1 MSPLVAM
8 DLAVFFNDP
17 WWVVLLKALFAF
29 VVLLV
34 LTLFTIWYER
44 RVVAFMQQRQGPNM
58 NGPFGLL
65 QSLADGM
72 KLMFKEDFTPTAAD
86 KVVFMLAPFVVAIP
100 AITAFAVIPMAG
112 MVRVPFTEITT
123 PLQVTDLPVS
133 VLFIVAVASIGVY
146 GIVLAGWSSGSTYS
160 LLGALRSSAQVISYE
175 VAMGLALVAVFLYA
189 GSLSTSEIVAKQA
202 EPATVFGVPVWFAV
216 QLLPSFIIYV
226 ISMVGETNR
235 APFDLP
241 EAEGELVGG
250 FHTEYSSMRFAMFF
264 MAEYMNMIT
273 VSALAV
279 TLFLGGF
286 HAPFPFNLL
295 PGADTGYWGLLWFLV
310 KVLIMLF
317 IFVWLRGTLPRLRYD
332 QFMRFGWRWLIPIS
346 LVWTL
351 MIAILRMGQREG
363 WFSGRGFWFGAAA
376 VFAVL
381 VGLAFFG
388 GKEEPKAEA
397 AEEPAGDF
405 DAFAGGY
412 PVPPMGDQVLPEF
425 AQVLPGEEDLRRIGS
440 AEARNHG
447 PQAKQPQGRP
457 RKGVR
462 PDGVLRSRRRLRRD
476 LPDHVPQDLHHR
488 LPQRPR
494 VTAPR
499 FHGRHQLN
507 RWPDGLEK
515 CVGCEL
521 CLGLP
526 GRRDLCRRGAEHR
539 GGALLA
545 RRAVRPRLPDQLP
558 AVHPVRP
565 VHRGVSDPGADD
577 DERVRAR
584 RRYPG
589 EADL

>member
-1 MSPLVAM
+1 MSQLVAM

-112 MVRVPFTEITT
+112 LVRVPFTEITT

-295 PGADTGYWGLLWFLV
+295 QGADTGYWGLLWFLV
-310 KVLIMLF
+310 KVLILLF

-388 GKEEPKAEA
+388 GGKEEPTAEP
-397 AEEPAGDF
+397 EEPAGEF

-425 AQVLPGEEDLRRIGS
+425 AQVLRGEEDLSSDRS
-440 AEARNHG
+440 AET
-447 PQAKQPQGRP
+447 QA
-457 RKGVR
+457 
-462 PDGVLRSRRRLRRD
+462 
-476 LPDHVPQDLHHR
+476 
-488 LPQRPR
+488 
-494 VTAPR
+494 T
-499 FHGRHQLN
+499 
-507 RWPDGLEK
+507 
-515 CVGCEL
+515 
-521 CLGLP
+521 
-526 GRRDLCRRGAEHR
+526 
-539 GGALLA
+539 
-545 RRAVRPRLPDQLP
+545 
-558 AVHPVRP
+558 
-565 VHRGVSDPGADD
+565 
-577 DERVRAR
+577 DEE
-584 RRYPG
+584 PTKEG
-589 EADL
+589 SEA

>member
-29 VVLLV
+29 VMLLV

-44 RVVAFMQQRQGPNM
+44 RVVAFMQHRQGPNM

-112 MVRVPFTEITT
+112 LVRVPFTDITT

-351 MIAILRMGQREG
+351 MIAILRVGQREG

-376 VFAVL
+376 AL
-381 VGLAFFG
+381 SCWSAWPSSAAARKRRQPRLTNL
-388 GKEEPKAEA
+388 PAE
-397 AEEPAGDF
+397 F

-425 AQVLPGEEDLRRIGS
+425 AQVL
-440 AEARNHG
+440 
-447 PQAKQPQGRP
+447 
-457 RKGVR
+457 
-462 PDGVLRSRRRLRRD
+462 SR
-476 LPDHVPQDLHHR
+476 
-488 LPQRPR
+488 
-494 VTAPR
+494 
-499 FHGRHQLN
+499 
-507 RWPDGLEK
+507 
-515 CVGCEL
+515 
-521 CLGLP
+521 
-526 GRRDLCRRGAEHR
+526 
-539 GGALLA
+539 
-545 RRAVRPRLPDQLP
+545 
-558 AVHPVRP
+558 
-565 VHRGVSDPGADD
+565 
-577 DERVRAR
+577 
-584 RRYPG
+584 
-589 EADL
+589 

>member
-1 MSPLVAM
+1 MSLLAPM

-112 MVRVPFTEITT
+112 IVRVPFTEITT

-202 EPATVFGVPVWFAV
+202 EPATVVGVPVWFAV

-286 HAPFPFNLL
+286 YAPFPFNLL
-295 PGADTGYWGLLWFLV
+295 PGADAGYWGLLWFLV

-351 MIAILRMGQREG
+351 MIAILRMGQQQG

-388 GKEEPKAEA
+388 GGKEEPTVE
-397 AEEPAGDF
+397 AEEPAGEF

-425 AQVLPGEEDLRRIGS
+425 AQVLSGEEDLSSDRS
-440 AEARNHG
+440 AETHTTEEE
-447 PQAKQPQGRP
+447 PAKEG
-457 RKGVR
+457 
-462 PDGVLRSRRRLRRD
+462 S
-476 LPDHVPQDLHHR
+476 
-488 LPQRPR
+488 
-494 VTAPR
+494 
-499 FHGRHQLN
+499 
-507 RWPDGLEK
+507 
-515 CVGCEL
+515 
-521 CLGLP
+521 
-526 GRRDLCRRGAEHR
+526 
-539 GGALLA
+539 
-545 RRAVRPRLPDQLP
+545 
-558 AVHPVRP
+558 
-565 VHRGVSDPGADD
+565 
-577 DERVRAR
+577 
-584 RRYPG
+584 
-589 EADL
+589 EA

>member
-1 MSPLVAM
+1 MTPLVAL

-29 VVLLV
+29 VVLLG

-44 RVVAFMQQRQGPNM
+44 RVLAFMQQRQGPNM

-112 MVRVPFTEITT
+112 LVRVPFTEITT

-189 GSLSTSEIVAKQA
+189 GSLSTSEIVARQA

-286 HAPFPFNLL
+286 YAPFPFNLL

-310 KVLIMLF
+310 KVLIMLS
-317 IFVWLRGTLPRLRYD
+317 IFVWLRTTLPRLRYD

-351 MIAILRMGQREG
+351 MIAILRLGQREG

-388 GKEEPKAEA
+388 GGKEEPTAE
-397 AEEPAGDF
+397 AEEPAGEF

-425 AQVLPGEEDLRRIGS
+425 AQVLRGEEDLSSDRS
-440 AEARNHG
+440 AETQTTNEEPTKEG
-447 PQAKQPQGRP
+447 
-457 RKGVR
+457 
-462 PDGVLRSRRRLRRD
+462 S
-476 LPDHVPQDLHHR
+476 
-488 LPQRPR
+488 
-494 VTAPR
+494 
-499 FHGRHQLN
+499 
-507 RWPDGLEK
+507 
-515 CVGCEL
+515 
-521 CLGLP
+521 
-526 GRRDLCRRGAEHR
+526 
-539 GGALLA
+539 
-545 RRAVRPRLPDQLP
+545 
-558 AVHPVRP
+558 
-565 VHRGVSDPGADD
+565 
-577 DERVRAR
+577 
-584 RRYPG
+584 
-589 EADL
+589 EA

>member
-1 MSPLVAM
+1 MSPLAPM
-8 DLAVFFNDP
+8 DLTVFFNDL

-29 VVLLV
+29 VLLLL

-44 RVVAFMQQRQGPNM
+44 RVVAFMQHRQGPKM

-86 KVVFMLAPFVVAIP
+86 KVVFMLAPFVVSIP

-112 MVRVPFTEITT
+112 LVRVPFTDIIT

-133 VLFIVAVASIGVY
+133 VLFIVAIASIGVY

-202 EPATVFGVPVWFAV
+202 EPATVFGVPVWFAL
-216 QLLPSFIIYV
+216 QLLPSFVMYV

-279 TLFLGGF
+279 TLFLGGW
-286 HAPFPFNLL
+286 HAPLPFNLL
-295 PGADTGYWGLLWFLV
+295 PGADSGYWGLLWFLV
-310 KVLIMLF
+310 KVLVMLF

-332 QFMRFGWRWLIPIS
+332 QFMRLGWHWLIPIS
-346 LVWTL
+346 LVWTV
-351 MIAILRMGQREG
+351 MIAILRLGQQEG
-363 WFSGRGFWFGAAA
+363 WFSGRGFWLGAAV

-388 GKEEPKAEA
+388 GKEEPKEA
-397 AEEPAGDF
+397 AEPAAGEIGGF

-425 AQVLPGEEDLRRIGS
+425 AQVLAGEEDQQSDRSAGDEPAKEGS
-440 AEARNHG
+440 E
-447 PQAKQPQGRP
+447 P
-457 RKGVR
+457 
-462 PDGVLRSRRRLRRD
+462 
-476 LPDHVPQDLHHR
+476 
-488 LPQRPR
+488 
-494 VTAPR
+494 
-499 FHGRHQLN
+499 
-507 RWPDGLEK
+507 
-515 CVGCEL
+515 
-521 CLGLP
+521 
-526 GRRDLCRRGAEHR
+526 
-539 GGALLA
+539 
-545 RRAVRPRLPDQLP
+545 
-558 AVHPVRP
+558 
-565 VHRGVSDPGADD
+565 
-577 DERVRAR
+577 
-584 RRYPG
+584 
-589 EADL
+589 

>member
-1 MSPLVAM
+1 MSLLAPM

-112 MVRVPFTEITT
+112 IVRVPFTEITT

-286 HAPFPFNLL
+286 YAPFPFNLL
-295 PGADTGYWGLLWFLV
+295 PGADAGYWGLLWFLV

-351 MIAILRMGQREG
+351 MIAILRMGQQQG

-388 GKEEPKAEA
+388 GGKEEPTVE
-397 AEEPAGDF
+397 AEEPAGEF

-425 AQVLPGEEDLRRIGS
+425 AQVLSGEEDLSSDRS
-440 AEARNHG
+440 AETHTTEEE
-447 PQAKQPQGRP
+447 PAKEG
-457 RKGVR
+457 
-462 PDGVLRSRRRLRRD
+462 
-476 LPDHVPQDLHHR
+476 
-488 LPQRPR
+488 
-494 VTAPR
+494 
-499 FHGRHQLN
+499 
-507 RWPDGLEK
+507 
-515 CVGCEL
+515 
-521 CLGLP
+521 
-526 GRRDLCRRGAEHR
+526 
-539 GGALLA
+539 
-545 RRAVRPRLPDQLP
+545 
-558 AVHPVRP
+558 
-565 VHRGVSDPGADD
+565 SDA
-577 DERVRAR
+577 
-584 RRYPG
+584 
-589 EADL
+589 

>member
-1 MSPLVAM
+1 MSLLTPL
-8 DLAVFFNDP
+8 DLEVFFNDR

-44 RVVAFMQQRQGPNM
+44 RVVAFMQHREGPNM

-86 KVVFMLAPFVVAIP
+86 KLIFTLAPFVVAIP

-112 MVRVPFTEITT
+112 IVRVPFTEITT

-202 EPATVFGVPVWFAV
+202 EPATVFGVPLWFAV
-216 QLLPSFIIYV
+216 QLLPSFLIYV

-279 TLFLGGF
+279 TLFLGGW
-286 HAPFPFNLL
+286 HAPVPFNLL
-295 PGADTGYWGLLWFLV
+295 PGIDSGYWGLLWFVV
-310 KVLIMLF
+310 KVLVLLF
-317 IFVWLRGTLPRLRYD
+317 VFVWLRGTLPRLRYD

-351 MIAILRMGQREG
+351 MIAILRLGQREA
-363 WFSGRGFWFGAAA
+363 WFSGRGFWVGAAV

-388 GKEEPKAEA
+388 GKEEPKAAEQPG
-397 AEEPAGDF
+397 AEEPRLF
-405 DAFAGGY
+405 DPFAGGY

-425 AQVLPGEEDLRRIGS
+425 AQVLVGEEDLAPDRPP
-440 AEARNHG
+440 N
-447 PQAKQPQGRP
+447 GRP
-457 RKGVR
+457 
-462 PDGVLRSRRRLRRD
+462 P
-476 LPDHVPQDLHHR
+476 
-488 LPQRPR
+488 
-494 VTAPR
+494 
-499 FHGRHQLN
+499 
-507 RWPDGLEK
+507 
-515 CVGCEL
+515 
-521 CLGLP
+521 
-526 GRRDLCRRGAEHR
+526 
-539 GGALLA
+539 
-545 RRAVRPRLPDQLP
+545 
-558 AVHPVRP
+558 
-565 VHRGVSDPGADD
+565 
-577 DERVRAR
+577 DERQADER
-584 RRYPG
+584 PTKEG
-589 EADL
+589 SEA

>member
-1 MSPLVAM
+1 MSLLIPM
-8 DLAVFFNDP
+8 DLEVFFNDR
-17 WWVVLLKALFAF
+17 WWVVALKALFAF
-29 VVLLV
+29 VVLLL

-86 KVVFMLAPFVVAIP
+86 KIIFTLAPFVVAIP

-112 MVRVPFTEITT
+112 IVRVPFTDIYT
-123 PLQVTDLPVS
+123 PLQVSDLPVS
-133 VLFIVAVASIGVY
+133 VLFIVAVASVGVY

-202 EPATVFGVPVWFAV
+202 EPATVFGVPLWFGV
-216 QLLPSFIIYV
+216 QLLPSFIIYL

-273 VSALAV
+273 VSALAT
-279 TLFLGGF
+279 TLFLGGW
-286 HAPFPFNLL
+286 HAPVPFNLL
-295 PGADTGYWGLLWFLV
+295 PGADSGYWGLLWFVV
-310 KVLIMLF
+310 KVLILLF

-351 MIAILRMGQREG
+351 MIAIVRLGQREG
-363 WFSGRGFWFGAAA
+363 WFSGRAFWLGAAV
-376 VFAVL
+376 VFALLVVL
-381 VGLAFFG
+381 ALFG
-388 GKEEPKAEA
+388 GKEEPTKA
-397 AEEPAGDF
+397 AELPEAEGTGEF

-425 AQVLPGEEDLRRIGS
+425 AQVLRGEEDL
-440 AEARNHG
+440 AAARPTNER
-447 PQAKQPQGRP
+447 PANEEPAKEG
-457 RKGVR
+457 
-462 PDGVLRSRRRLRRD
+462 
-476 LPDHVPQDLHHR
+476 
-488 LPQRPR
+488 
-494 VTAPR
+494 
-499 FHGRHQLN
+499 
-507 RWPDGLEK
+507 
-515 CVGCEL
+515 
-521 CLGLP
+521 
-526 GRRDLCRRGAEHR
+526 
-539 GGALLA
+539 
-545 RRAVRPRLPDQLP
+545 
-558 AVHPVRP
+558 
-565 VHRGVSDPGADD
+565 
-577 DERVRAR
+577 
-584 RRYPG
+584 G
-589 EADL
+589 EA

>member
-1 MSPLVAM
+1 MSRLAPM

-112 MVRVPFTEITT
+112 IVRVPFTEITT

-286 HAPFPFNLL
+286 YAPFPFNLL

-351 MIAILRMGQREG
+351 MIAILRMGQQQG

-388 GKEEPKAEA
+388 GGKEEPTVEAEA
-397 AEEPAGDF
+397 PAGEF

-425 AQVLPGEEDLRRIGS
+425 AQVLSGEEDLSSDRS
-440 AEARNHG
+440 AETHTTEEEL
-447 PQAKQPQGRP
+447 AKE
-457 RKGVR
+457 GVR
-462 PDGVLRSRRRLRRD
+462 PDGVL
-476 LPDHVPQDLHHR
+476 
-488 LPQRPR
+488 
-494 VTAPR
+494 
-499 FHGRHQLN
+499 
-507 RWPDGLEK
+507 
-515 CVGCEL
+515 
-521 CLGLP
+521 
-526 GRRDLCRRGAEHR
+526 
-539 GGALLA
+539 
-545 RRAVRPRLPDQLP
+545 
-558 AVHPVRP
+558 
-565 VHRGVSDPGADD
+565 
-577 DERVRAR
+577 
-584 RRYPG
+584 
-589 EADL
+589 

>member
-1 MSPLVAM
+1 MSPLAPM

-72 KLMFKEDFTPTAAD
+72 QLMFKEDFTPTAAD

-112 MVRVPFTEITT
+112 IVRVPFTEITT

-286 HAPFPFNLL
+286 YAPFPFNLL
-295 PGADTGYWGLLWFLV
+295 PGADAGYWGLLWFLV

-351 MIAILRMGQREG
+351 MIAILRMGQQQG

-388 GKEEPKAEA
+388 GGKEEPTVE
-397 AEEPAGDF
+397 AEEPAGEF

-425 AQVLPGEEDLRRIGS
+425 AQVLSGEEDLSSDRS
-440 AEARNHG
+440 AETHTTEEE
-447 PQAKQPQGRP
+447 PAKEG
-457 RKGVR
+457 
-462 PDGVLRSRRRLRRD
+462 S
-476 LPDHVPQDLHHR
+476 
-488 LPQRPR
+488 
-494 VTAPR
+494 
-499 FHGRHQLN
+499 
-507 RWPDGLEK
+507 
-515 CVGCEL
+515 
-521 CLGLP
+521 
-526 GRRDLCRRGAEHR
+526 
-539 GGALLA
+539 
-545 RRAVRPRLPDQLP
+545 
-558 AVHPVRP
+558 
-565 VHRGVSDPGADD
+565 
-577 DERVRAR
+577 
-584 RRYPG
+584 
-589 EADL
+589 EA

>member
-1 MSPLVAM
+1 MSLLMPM
-8 DLAVFFNDP
+8 DLEVFFHDP
-17 WWVVLLKALFAF
+17 SWVVALKALLAF
-29 VVLLV
+29 VVLLL

-44 RVVAFMQQRQGPNM
+44 RVVAFMQQRIGPNM

-86 KVVFMLAPFVVAIP
+86 KIIFMLAPFVVAIP

-112 MVRVPFTEITT
+112 IVRVPFTDITT

-202 EPATVFGVPVWFAV
+202 EPATVFGVPLWFAV
-216 QLLPSFIIYV
+216 QLLPSFIIYL

-273 VSALAV
+273 VSALAT

-286 HAPFPFNLL
+286 HAPLPFNLL
-295 PGADTGYWGLLWFLV
+295 PGADSGYWGFLWFVV
-310 KVLIMLF
+310 KVLVVLF

-351 MIAILRMGQREG
+351 MIAIVRLGQREG
-363 WFSGRGFWFGAAA
+363 WFAGRGFWLGAAV

-388 GKEEPKAEA
+388 GGKEEPAKEA
-397 AEEPAGDF
+397 DEPGREGMSEF

-425 AQVLPGEEDLRRIGS
+425 AQVLSGEEDLAPDRSPDEERTKEGS
-440 AEARNHG
+440 EA
-447 PQAKQPQGRP
+447 
-457 RKGVR
+457 
-462 PDGVLRSRRRLRRD
+462 
-476 LPDHVPQDLHHR
+476 
-488 LPQRPR
+488 
-494 VTAPR
+494 
-499 FHGRHQLN
+499 
-507 RWPDGLEK
+507 
-515 CVGCEL
+515 
-521 CLGLP
+521 
-526 GRRDLCRRGAEHR
+526 
-539 GGALLA
+539 
-545 RRAVRPRLPDQLP
+545 
-558 AVHPVRP
+558 
-565 VHRGVSDPGADD
+565 
-577 DERVRAR
+577 
-584 RRYPG
+584 
-589 EADL
+589 